1 MIRVFIFLFNLM
13 MTCQC
18 SIGRLRPQRPK
29 SRYSSITVIIFLSHY
44 ANIPESDCEL
54 LVNWVVEYFA
64 PKKSQDSTPLNL
76 FDTLNNSPIIVTDK
90 MPLILQHNGH
100 SRTIVGFEVDKNGV
114 TNLLLFD
121 PAQ

>member
-1 MIRVFIFLFNLM
+1 
-13 MTCQC
+13 
-18 SIGRLRPQRPK
+18 
-29 SRYSSITVIIFLSHY
+29 VIIFLSHY

>member
-1 MIRVFIFLFNLM
+1 M

-18 SIGRLRPQRPK
+18 PIGRLRPQKPR
-29 SRYSSITVIIFLSHY
+29 SRCSFIIVIVVIGHY
-44 ANIPESDCEL
+44 ANISESDCEL

-64 PKKSQDSTPLNL
+64 PKKNQDSTPQNL

-90 MPLILQHNGH
+90 MPLILQHKGH
-100 SRTIVGFEVDKNGV
+100 SRTIVGFEVDKNGD

>member
-1 MIRVFIFLFNLM
+1 M
-13 MTCQC
+13 MACQR
-18 SIGRLRPQRPK
+18 SIGRLRLQRPK
-29 SRYSSITVIIFLSHY
+29 SRYSLITVYAVIGHY
-44 ANIPESDCEL
+44 SNIPELDCEL

-64 PKKSQDSTPLNL
+64 PKKIQDSTPVNL

-90 MPLILQHNGH
+90 MPLILQHKGH